1 MPITIDFGDGSTQS
15 PDSNDEERTK
25 KGKYKKVSY
34 AKPRYE
40 FVCRK
45 INKVNHKKKLG
56 RPRLRKRKCVHMDY
70 NEETDNDSG
79 EDEVEEEQDDDEQDE
94 AEDNVQ
100 EDEVEE
106 NIEEDEVEVNVDNEQ
121 TDNEVED
128 LGENDLEEDSNWEE
142 EEEAQI
148 VDEAEESTEL
158 ESSDAIEEDEGCIN
172 EEEEVELN
180 VDLQD
185 DEDEGSHYVK
195 KDLNANKRKGRKKF
209 QEKRLYIRASKKNF
223 YSIMNNLSSKQKA
236 DIKQLGFGSL
246 IKFSIM
252 NVPTRLAYYVLE
264 KFSAKDS
271 ILEVNGNLVLVNKER
286 VHDVF
291 GIPIGGKKIP
301 YCPQVDFSE
310 KIVKNR
316 RKQCHTGRFTLKDLM
331 REMEDQKTGGM
342 LFKQKFLVFFVTTM
356 VEGIKCNTVNQKFL
370 PYITKINEARGFD
383 WCDFLLIC
391 LKETKR
397 GWLKSK
403 ESVDEKA
410 EFNGPIMFLLILY
423 AHEARK
429 PENFQFPLF
438 KNWDLESLK
447 EIEKE
452 ISRNGEFEKVTEEI
466 KMVPVPH
473 EVKRKRASERLLER
487 KKMIL
492 EQKKGLEDFVDEQD
506 DTRKKS
512 EGVQNEASQK
522 HSQGEEFEFH
532 GCNPFVETQSLEDM
546 NFFRVETKI
555 QVIRR
560 KIQDR
565 MHMRETLNKE
575 LVKLFHNGL
584 RIRPYDDEILHL
596 KQIFEENI
604 TMEEFY
610 NFLPEDEFGE
620 EECFGTK
627 KGLRETVFEKGECS
641 NPRQKDVTG
650 LDENFEGEID
660 NIAIQKQDQVQN
672 KTVKSS
678 SKEDQALAGKTK
690 RIEGVRECLK
700 QKNQNPLEDIQ
711 HKQEKQDN
719 KQGCQSKAVES
730 TVDKVGDEQH
740 SMRKKTNRIEVD
752 RESLKE
758 KYHNSPE
765 AIEHKQGNQDDKQ
778 GSQSKAVESSFQ
790 KVGDEGHGIGGKST
804 RNELDCDGLMDKIQ
818 NATESDQRNLDKNKV
833 DRIEADRK
841 IGEKSIESSVDKV
854 EDADHKIGEKNPA
867 EANQGNQDKM
877 KVDQRRKIDQIL
889 NKLNSKRTILE
900 VNGSEIK
907 KKSGVHKKKKVDPFL
922 PSFDLGFDSPD
933 SVEDGESHGQ
943 GDLDETPKVK
953 DLKSLP
959 DTEKVSQNI
968 SQMPFLKVSNSE
980 FSDKGDPIF
989 KMDQF
994 KTLRVVFE
1002 TMRPGHMIIA
1012 QVIDVWTSILNYEE
1026 TKRDMKGTVRLFCHT
1041 NIISPNMIQFDSSA
1055 DKQMQYEI
1063 VFSNRIA
1070 DILKQYGLKSLK
1082 NVDLVF
1088 FPMVSQV
1095 SYYVIVFKLKTKEI
1109 HFLDSRI
1116 HESDDVDL
1124 IYGTYQRRLRELFD
1138 TYMAIEEAV
1147 VTNFVQSKPVIV
1159 RMKWRTKRNFNDSGI
1174 FAMRHIEYV
1183 TKMLTSDLNE
1193 LHKNV
1198 TTEVED
1204 YFKIPEFMRR
1214 ILESKSS
1221 AEIDDRVKQTMEIV
1235 ITQ

>member
-1 MPITIDFGDGSTQS
+1 MTRWKSSSSGKRMIQIEVKGKSKIKVNSKKGKMPITIDFGDGSTQS

-40 FVCRK
+40 FVRRK
-45 INKVNHKKKLG
+45 INKVNHKKKLR
-56 RPRLRKRKCVHMDY
+56 RPRLRKRKCVHIDY

-79 EDEVEEEQDDDEQDE
+79 EDEVEEEQDDGEQDEVEDNVQEDE

-106 NIEEDEVEVNVDNEQ
+106 NVEEDEVEVNVDNVQ

-128 LGENDLEEDSNWEE
+128 LGENDLEEDK
-142 EEEAQI
+142 
-148 VDEAEESTEL
+148 
-158 ESSDAIEEDEGCIN
+158 DEGCIN

-185 DEDEGSHYVK
+185 DEDEGSHYVE

-223 YSIMNNLSSKQKA
+223 YSFMNNLSSKQKA

-264 KFSAKDS
+264 KFSSEDS
-271 ILEVNGNLVLVNKER
+271 VLEVNGNLVLVNKER

-301 YCPQVDFSE
+301 YCPQ
-310 KIVKNR
+310 
-316 RKQCHTGRFTLKDLM
+316 
-331 REMEDQKTGGM
+331 
-342 LFKQKFLVFFVTTM
+342 
-356 VEGIKCNTVNQKFL
+356 
-370 PYITKINEARGFD
+370 
-383 WCDFLLIC
+383 
-391 LKETKR
+391 
-397 GWLKSK
+397 
-403 ESVDEKA
+403 
-410 EFNGPIMFLLILY
+410 ILY

-429 PENFQFPLF
+429 PQNFQFPLF

-452 ISRNGEFEKVTEEI
+452 ISRNGDFEKVTEEI
-466 KMVPVPH
+466 KMV
-473 EVKRKRASERLLER
+473 
-487 KKMIL
+487 
-492 EQKKGLEDFVDEQD
+492 
-506 DTRKKS
+506 
-512 EGVQNEASQK
+512 
-522 HSQGEEFEFH
+522 
-532 GCNPFVETQSLEDM
+532 
-546 NFFRVETKI
+546 
-555 QVIRR
+555 IRR
-560 KIQDR
+560 KIRDR

-584 RIRPYDDEILHL
+584 RIRPDDDEILHL

-620 EECFGTK
+620 EEFFGTK
-627 KGLRETVFEKGECS
+627 KGLRETVNEKGECS

-660 NIAIQKQDQVQN
+660 NIAIQKQDKLQK
-672 KTVKSS
+672 KTVKLT
-678 SKEDQALAGKTK
+678 SKEDQELAGKTT

-700 QKNQNPLEDIQ
+700 QKNQNSLKDIQ

-719 KQGCQSKAVES
+719 KEGCQSKDVEY
-730 TVDKVGDEQH
+730 TFDKVGDEQH
-740 SMRKKTNRIEVD
+740 SMERKTNRIEAD

-778 GSQSKAVESSFQ
+778 SSQSKAVESIFQ

-804 RNELDCDGLMDKIQ
+804 RNQLDCDGLMDKTQ
-818 NATESDQRNLDKNKV
+818 NAAESDERNLDKNKV

-841 IGEKSIESSVDKV
+841 IGEKSIESSVHNV
-854 EDADHKIGEKNPA
+854 GDADHKIGEKSTTAGLDQNDLMDKIQNPA

-877 KVDQRRKIDQIL
+877 KVDQQRKIDQIL

-900 VNGSEIK
+900 VNDSEIK

-933 SVEDGESHGQ
+933 SIEDGEIHGQ
-943 GDLDETPKVK
+943 RDLDETLKVK

-980 FSDKGDPIF
+980 VSKKGCDINENKENVPNPFPMVKRNKFTTNHLTSPYYMREVKVNEILSSVEDRVSSAIFSARCDPSDPIF
-989 KMDQF
+989 KMDQL
-994 KTLRVVFE
+994 KAPRVVFE
-1002 TMRPGHMIIA
+1002 TMRPEHMIIA
-1012 QVIDVWTSILNYEE
+1012 QVIDVWASILNYEE
-1026 TKRDMKGTVRLFCHT
+1026 SKRDMKGTVRLFCHT
-1041 NIISPNMIQFDSSA
+1041 NIISPDMIQFDSSA
-1055 DKQMQYEI
+1055 DKQMQDEI

-1082 NVDLVF
+1082 
-1088 FPMVSQV
+1088 
-1095 SYYVIVFKLKTKEI
+1095 
-1109 HFLDSRI
+1109 
-1116 HESDDVDL
+1116 DVD
-1124 IYGTYQRRLRELFD
+1124 LRELFG

-1159 RMKWRTKRNFNDSGI
+1159 RMNWRTKRNFNDSGI
-1174 FAMRHIEYV
+1174 FAMRHMGVYKGNGLYNFNSGFVNESVIKGNVRLQQNQLYDLRKKYV

-1193 LHKNV
+1193 LHNNV

-1214 ILESKSS
+1214 ILENKSS
-1221 AEIDDRVKQTMEIV
+1221 AEIDERVKQTMEIV
-1235 ITQ
+1235 ITR